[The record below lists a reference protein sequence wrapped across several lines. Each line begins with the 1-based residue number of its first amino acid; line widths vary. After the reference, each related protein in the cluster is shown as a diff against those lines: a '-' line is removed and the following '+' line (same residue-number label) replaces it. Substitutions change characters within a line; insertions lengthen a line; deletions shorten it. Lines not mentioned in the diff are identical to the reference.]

1 MKNVGK
7 IGLAAGL
14 AAAIYVLLRKR
25 KDGTR
30 LLDDVTHQIGK
41 WANQL
46 MELKEDYTSATPST
60 SGNGAVP
67 RTTPKATTAGS
78 VGRQQGDIQE

>member
-30 LLDDVTHQIGK
+30 LFDDVTHQLGK

-46 MELKEDYTSATPST
+46 IELREDFSEAKPSSA
-60 SGNGAVP
+60 NGALP
-67 RTTPKATTAGS
+67 RTAPRATTAGS
-78 VGRQQGDIQE
+78 PGRQPGDIQE